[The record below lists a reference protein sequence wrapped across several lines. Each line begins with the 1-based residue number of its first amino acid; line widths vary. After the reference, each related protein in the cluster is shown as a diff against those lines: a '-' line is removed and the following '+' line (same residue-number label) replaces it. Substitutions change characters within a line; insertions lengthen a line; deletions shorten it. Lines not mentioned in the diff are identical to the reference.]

1 MRANGSVAED
11 RFAAAMKGRSFNGR
25 PPVAPAAAPKPVLPV
40 PPGLLLGESETG
52 GAIAVDLAQLLVGR
66 LMIQGMSGAGKSYTL
81 RRLLEQ
87 AAGQVQEIVID
98 PEGEFESLATELGIL
113 FVKGHQLDI
122 HTARTL
128 GARVREHRISLV
140 LDTSDM
146 DHTARMILVTAF
158 LEALVAAPREH
169 WHPCLVAIDEAHLFA
184 PWGDH
189 SMAPP
194 SVRKAA
200 VGAVVDV
207 MGRGRKRGLCG
218 VLATLRIRRLAT
230 SARSEVQN
238 FLIGQNTQD
247 LDIDRAAE
255 HLGWPRSKA
264 ADRLPELQPGDFVAV
279 GRAFSTQPAIL
290 HVGPV
295 RSAHRGAAPA
305 ISAPPTTS
313 ADQAATALGLDQLI
327 AEAEAD
333 SAAEDDNRLSTG
345 GRAIRDFLRD
355 PAFVAAGAVFGTLRE
370 ISPRGA
376 TLKAIA
382 KHLGLGLGDVGPAVT
397 LLDQF
402 GALEFGEDTGEGRPV
417 ALDREFARPLKK
429 DRAA

>member
-1 MRANGSVAED
+1 MISERRSAPTAED
-11 RFAAAMKGRSFNGR
+11 KFAAAMKGRSFNGR
-25 PPVAPAAAPKPVLPV
+25 AMPPPPPADRDTPRGIVTKVRPAD
-40 PPGLLLGESETG
+40 PPGLPLGDSETG
-52 GAIAVDLAQLLVGR
+52 GTIAIDLAQLLVGR

-113 FVKGHQLDI
+113 YVKGHQLDI

-128 GARVREHRISLV
+128 GAR
-140 LDTSDM
+140 
-146 DHTARMILVTAF
+146 
-158 LEALVAAPREH
+158 
-169 WHPCLVAIDEAHLFA
+169 VAIDEAHLFA

-194 SVRKAA
+194 AVRKAA

-247 LDIDRAAE
+247 LDIERAAE
-255 HLGWPRSKA
+255 HLGWPKSKA
-264 ADRLPELQPGDFVAV
+264 ADRLPELRPGDFVAV
-279 GRAFSTQPAIL
+279 GRAFSSQPAIL
-290 HVGPV
+290 HVGEV

-305 ISAPPTTS
+305 IAAPPKTS
-313 ADQAATALGLDQLI
+313 PEQAAAALGLDELI

-333 SAAEDDNRLSTG
+333 AAESDNRLSTG
-345 GRAIRDFLRD
+345 GARRPRLHSRFRLRCRRRRLRRA
-355 PAFVAAGAVFGTLRE
+355 
-370 ISPRGA
+370 
-376 TLKAIA
+376 
-382 KHLGLGLGDVGPAVT
+382 
-397 LLDQF
+397 
-402 GALEFGEDTGEGRPV
+402 EG
-417 ALDREFARPLKK
+417 
-429 DRAA
+429 DRAARRHSEGAWPSISRSAWATSARR